1 MKHLK
6 HIGCL
11 LLVALLSVMP
21 AVASGA
27 EAGEKSTVDVKE
39 IVLGHMGDAYEWHIL
54 TWNGHEVA
62 IPLPVIVKGENPD
75 GIASVLPVWQ
85 KESPTKV
92 STSTRPKTGKYMKS
106 STTVRK
112 CVRLICPSRKTC
124 CRFGLSPC

>member
-21 AVASGA
+21 AAASGA

-62 IPLPVIVKGENPD
+62 IPLPVIVKGEKS
-75 GIASVLPVWQ
+75 GWHCFSSARLAEG
-85 KESPTKV
+85 ESYE
-92 STSTRPKTGKYMKS
+92 GFYINEA
-106 STTVRK
+106 VRK

-124 CRFGLSPC
+124 CKFGLSPS